1 MSNYISNDNQ
11 RLLWKMA
18 HQIQLFAQLDPPK
31 KEFEFKQVV
40 EFFYQKVANRPLL
53 TTVELQQLNR
63 ETLSV
68 FLPKPPLNPNPS
80 SSSSA
85 SASVPYEMVESRQ
98 DKSMRAFQERQ
109 DMYENMNKKPDL
121 PNPDE
126 IFGEKKLEEE
136 KIKNMDDLIYNYQ
149 KQREIDFNA
158 ISPPNILPSSKTN
171 TAPSPSSKKLKLLDE
186 TFLTENDVD
195 DLDQSHIQ
203 SKKSVSWNTELLQ
216 PPEWQKKMDS
226 LELKIKELE
235 EKNNSL
241 EKRIDSLESISREK
255 KITNNVPKMKNM
267 LKEMEISNIVD
278 STLQEMVH
286 KIEKIDNIKSKMKM
300 FS

>member
-1 MSNYISNDNQ
+1 MSNYISNENQ

-18 HQIQLFAQLDPPK
+18 HQIPLFSQLDPPK

-40 EFFYQKVANRPLL
+40 EYFYRKVANRPIL
-53 TTVELQQLNR
+53 TTFELQQLNR

-68 FLPKPPLNPNPS
+68 FLPKPPLVNSS

-85 SASVPYEMVESRQ
+85 VPYGMVESRQ

-109 DMYENMNKKPDL
+109 DVYENMNKKPDL

-158 ISPPNILPSSKTN
+158 ISPPNILPSSKITTPPIPN
-171 TAPSPSSKKLKLLDE
+171 PSSKKLTLLDE

-195 DLDQSHIQ
+195 DLDQSRIQ
-203 SKKSVSWNTELLQ
+203 QKKSVSWNTDLLQ
-216 PPEWQKKMDS
+216 PPEWQMKIDS
-226 LELKIKELE
+226 LDLKIKELE
-235 EKNNSL
+235 DKNNNL
-241 EKRIDSLESISREK
+241 EKRIEHLESISGEK
-255 KITNNVPKMKNM
+255 KKASNVFKMKNM
-267 LKEMEISNIVD
+267 LNEMEISRTVD
-278 STLQEMVH
+278 TVLKEVVH
-286 KIEKIDNIKSKMKM
+286 KIEKIDNIKNKMKL
-300 FS
+300 F